1 MDLKKVAV
9 AVGLLVIAGIVAWA
23 AVARLGGGEATT
35 ADGSSS
41 GATTDESSS
50 GATTDGSSSGA
61 TTDDAMVFT
70 GTTLDGEPFDLED
83 YRGKP
88 VVVNFWA
95 SWCGYCGAEMPD
107 LLQFA
112 ADHPDVAVVGVAV
125 NDDEEAAR
133 EAAASWGL
141 TFPSV
146 LDPDGAI
153 FAEFDGQGLPTT
165 VFFDKDLVPRETA
178 IGQTD
183 LAGFEAGLQK
193 AQ

>member
-1 MDLKKVAV
+1 VDRKKVAL

-23 AVARLGGGEATT
+23 VVARLGGDDAATTAGGSASGGTT
-35 ADGSSS
+35 ADGSAGGS
-41 GATTDESSS
+41 GN
-50 GATTDGSSSGA
+50 GN
-61 TTDDAMVFT
+61 DDAMIFT

-125 NDDEEAAR
+125 NDDEAAAR
-133 EAAASWGL
+133 QAAASWGL

-165 VFFDKDLVPRETA
+165 IFFDKDLVPRETA